1 MQDHPRASE
10 LLDAVREF
18 LEQEI
23 LPTLTDQRI
32 RFRTLVA
39 VNALRILLREQ
50 ELEDRNLQV
59 EAAALSELLG
69 LEGPL
74 PSDAASLRTLIL
86 DLNARLAS
94 LIRRG
99 EPPAGTTEHLRRVGA
114 AKLEVA
120 SPEYLERYEG

>member
-23 LPTLTDQRI
+23 LPTLTDQRT

-50 ELEDRNLQV
+50 ELEGRNLQE

-74 PSDAASLRTLIL
+74 PSDDASLRTLIL
-86 DLNARLAS
+86 DLNAQLAA

-99 EPPAGTTEHLRRVGA
+99 EQPAGTTKHLRRVGA
-114 AKLEVA
+114 AKLAVA